1 MVPPPLRLTG
11 ELIQRKDE
19 VNAIKRQLNA
29 MDRKLERLLDWA
41 ENESTSARSAPSTA
55 AVNNGQSGRMIRYSV
70 YETWDKGKK
79 KSLIGLFIDWFK
91 YDLQAGYEKDIAES
105 TSLTSNTKSAFKRLR
120 WVVECMLRC
129 CSNHPPP
136 MPDTPQQR
144 VEWEAA
150 LEPIAS
156 AALAQMKNTL
166 GLDINDTITQNTLTG
181 NTVARKQIIEQ
192 RSLPQDT
199 PLESTFSAQPKSGKR
214 KRDDD
219 TVRVDV

>member
-1 MVPPPLRLTG
+1 LVPPPLCLTG
-11 ELIQRKDE
+11 ELILSRDE
-19 VNAIKRQLNA
+19 NTAIKRQLNA
-29 MDRKLERLLDWA
+29 IEGKVERLLACA
-41 ENESTSARSAPSTA
+41 ENESTSPRSAPSTA
-55 AVNNGQSGRMIRYSV
+55 AVSNGQSKHVIPFSV
-70 YETWDKGKK
+70 YESSDKGKQ
-79 KSLIGLFIDWFK
+79 KSLTGSFIDWFK

-105 TSLTSNTKSAFKRLR
+105 ASLTEKTKSAFKRLR

-150 LEPIAS
+150 LEPIAR

-166 GLDINDTITQNTLTG
+166 GLDVNDTISQNTLTG
-181 NTVARKQIIEQ
+181 NTVARKKIIEQ
-192 RSLPQDT
+192 RPLPQDT
-199 PLESTFSAQPKSGKR
+199 PLESTFSAHPKSGKR